1 MHNDK
6 EYVIRL
12 SGFDL
17 GQLLDGLEVRYT
29 AWRDTSAYLRS
40 GEPPHALFVAEECHD
55 PEEAER
61 LAAHYA
67 RIMESLLAQKAAQE

>member
-12 SGFDL
+12 NAFDL

-29 AWRDTSAYLRS
+29 AWRDTAAYLRS
-40 GEPPHALFVAEECHD
+40 GEMPHADFVAEECHD
-55 PEEAER
+55 PEEAEK

-67 RIMESLLAQKAAQE
+67 RIMDSLL